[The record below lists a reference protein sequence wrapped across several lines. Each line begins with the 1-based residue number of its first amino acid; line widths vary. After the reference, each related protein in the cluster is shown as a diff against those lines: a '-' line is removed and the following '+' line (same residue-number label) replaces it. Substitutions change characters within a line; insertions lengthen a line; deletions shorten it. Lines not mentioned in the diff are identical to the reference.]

1 MTLGARVKECVRT
14 GTTGQRDCS
23 PETQIRTPHRG
34 SIYGVGG
41 RFQSRRIND
50 LELVDQT
57 GIEPTTS

>member
-14 GTTGQRDCS
+14 GTSGQLGFS

-41 RFQSRRIND
+41 RFQSFRIND
-50 LELVDQT
+50 LEMVDLT
-57 GIEPTTS
+57 GIEPVTS